1 MTKIVIALSV
11 LLLLVLAGNFG
22 LVWAVVV
29 YNMPTTVNSNVL
41 TTKATGEPVQVSSAD
56 FFYDTNGLLQLRG
69 RSAQVSMDW
78 VGGPGDTCT
87 SDTCSSDAG
96 GATGRRRLLQF
107 TGSTGTTS
115 TPTTVAETTQFTPT
129 CNFSSPDFYT
139 NSTYFFTG
147 TCTFPK
153 LVQMRTV
160 VLPMLPAKTTAQ
172 IGGGIIDAV
181 AWKDGAQTVYLGCY
195 NRAGSAMQNT
205 LSASTT
211 LANCEALA
219 RAGVDSNLRQHAY
232 FGYTGTSTST
242 NGACYACS
250 ISNSACAPTQTM
262 TCTATAGV
270 QVFQVLKS
278 PNRYLTAGPGPLG
291 SSPFPV
297 SAGAP
302 AAPSWSFTTLVIT
315 RVDYMRNVFRD
326 PTNPAVTVC
335 QANLLRFYVEAMV
348 ITGAVSSSSG
358 GNASYID
365 VCLTPMSKSSNP
377 AWVGNYT
384 VHPTGKSSVF
394 SNTGTN
400 TPAYFDRPSVTGFST
415 PGNTDFQSQLSYYC
429 LNCPSGPYIDYSNLQ
444 FDYNLFELPCTRK
457 GISWRYRDVY
467 SNQGCPAWDPANPS
481 GQSNCTW
488 TTAES
493 SVYGGPTGPTYCI
506 LTMDK
511 FTPDEPIYNFENQLS
526 FRANTGRS
534 SQGVQK
540 TQTSAPGDTGVPPLY
555 TYWTNS
561 SNSLWTDYYYTMPES
576 VAAVVGT
583 PFFSSSRNSATSIAS
598 TRRHLLADP
607 TTTGVFTFTDGSTYT
622 YVGDCNDKT
631 GTRQNRWV
639 RTATTLT
646 PCSCGYVNGAISS
659 TTCSPS
665 TCVAQ
670 NLFLS
675 GTPSRICR
683 CAVAGVGGAATS
695 TYCNALNPICKAPG
709 SVTAAAYGCF
719 SGVSAPSASASI
731 LAS

>member
-29 YNMPTTVNSNVL
+29 HNMPTTVNSNVL

-78 VGGPGDTCT
+78 VGGPGDTCA

-107 TGSTGTTS
+107 TGSTASTS

-160 VLPMLPAKTTAQ
+160 VLPMLPSKTTAQ
-172 IGGGIIDAV
+172 VGGGIIDAV
-181 AWKDGAQTVYLGCY
+181 AWKDGAQTVYRGCY

-219 RAGVDSNLRQHAY
+219 LAGLDSNSRPHAY
-232 FGYTGTSTST
+232 FGYTGTTSSTT
-242 NGACYACS
+242 GACYACS

-278 PNRYLTAGPGPLG
+278 PNRYLNAGPGPLG
-291 SSPFPV
+291 GSPIPI
-297 SAGAP
+297 AGGAP
-302 AAPSWSFTTLVIT
+302 AAPAWSFTTLVIT
-315 RVDYMRNVFRD
+315 RVDYVKNVFRD
-326 PTNPAVTVC
+326 ASNLALTVC
-335 QANLLRFYVEAMV
+335 QANLLRFYVAPM
-348 ITGAVSSSSG
+348 TSSGAVSSDSG
-358 GNASYID
+358 GNSSYID

-377 AWVGNYT
+377 TWVGNYT
-384 VHPTGKSSVF
+384 VHPTGRSSVF

-429 LNCPSGPYIDYSNLQ
+429 ANCPSGPYIDYSNLQ
-444 FDYNLFELPCTRK
+444 YDSNLFELPCTRK
-457 GISWRYRDVY
+457 GISWKYRDVY

-493 SVYGGPTGPTYCI
+493 SFYGGPSGLKYCI

-511 FTPDEPIYNFENQLS
+511 FTPDEPIYTLDNQLS
-526 FRANTGRS
+526 FRPNTGRL
-534 SQGVQK
+534 SQAVQK

-555 TYWTNS
+555 NYNS
-561 SNSLWTDYYYTMPES
+561 APSSGLWSDYYYTQADGI
-576 VAAVVGT
+576 AAVAGT
-583 PFFSSSRNSATSIAS
+583 PFFSSSRISATSIAS
-598 TRRHLLADP
+598 SRRHLLADP
-607 TTTGVFTFTDGSTYT
+607 TTTGVYTFTDGSTYT
-622 YVGDCNDKT
+622 YVGDCDDKT

-675 GTPSRICR
+675 STPSRICR

-695 TYCNALNPICKAPG
+695 TYCNAASPICKAPG

-719 SGVSAPSASASI
+719 SGISAPSASASI